1 MPHPQ
6 PLPLPRRQHL
16 RRLDRTLD
24 LPSIQLNRAQLI
36 QVRSADIAFLFGK
49 THDEVGPD
57 LAAGG
62 LGEDF
67 VVEGDVDAG
76 FEGGVE
82 GFDAVGGQEHDAF
95 VVFEEA
101 EEDWVEG
108 LAGL

>member
-1 MPHPQ
+1 MLHSQ

-16 RRLDRTLD
+16 RRLHRTLN
-24 LPSIQLNRAQLI
+24 LSPIQLDRAQLI
-36 QVRSADIAFLFGK
+36 QIRGADIAFFFGQ

-57 LAAGG
+57 LAAGRG
-62 LGEDF
+62 GEDF

-76 FEGGVE
+76 FEGWVE

-101 EEDWVEG
+101 EED
-108 LAGL
+108 